1 MALIFNK
8 EKQTISMLEELV
20 YLAEKGTPTGK
31 NFGHFPS
38 GRIGTLL
45 DRLTEIYN
53 KGLVTK
59 EDISIERE
67 RVLFQTQ
74 ENIVRKKQLTQNI
87 NHELK
92 TPVSSICGYLET
104 LVSNPDIPP
113 ATRELFISK
122 AYSQAKRLSDLL
134 GDLSTLTRMEEG
146 SDKISK
152 EPLNLSEIVKD
163 VVRSIEISVNSSCK
177 IVNNLPDDLSI
188 NGNYSLIESI
198 FNNLLENA
206 LLYSKGSKVE
216 INLTK
221 RDEKMLYFSVS
232 DNGTGVDPIH
242 LDRIFE
248 RFYRVD
254 KGRSREL
261 GGTGLGLSIV
271 KNSVLTHG
279 GKITA
284 KNSKP
289 KGLTFNFFIMI
300 NN

>member
-1 MALIFNK
+1 MQVSFILVVIFSGIIMRPFAK
-8 EKQTISMLEELV
+8 MYQKQ
-20 YLAEKGTPTGK
+20 
-31 NFGHFPS
+31 
-38 GRIGTLL
+38 
-45 DRLTEIYN
+45 
-53 KGLVTK
+53 
-59 EDISIERE
+59 
-67 RVLFQTQ
+67 
-74 ENIVRKKQLTQNI
+74 KQFITDA

-271 KNSVLTHG
+271 KNSVLIHG

-284 KNSKP
+284 KNSKT
-289 KGLTFNFFIMI
+289 KGLTFNFSLMI

>member
-20 YLAEKGTPTGK
+20 YLAEKGTPTGE

-67 RVLFQTQ
+67 RVIFQTQ

-104 LVSNPDIPP
+104 LVSNPNIPP

-271 KNSVLTHG
+271 KNSVLIHG

-284 KNSKP
+284 ENSKP
-289 KGLTFNFFIMI
+289 KGLTFNFSLMI